1 MLQPHWK
8 RGTQCFVKTH
18 DGWEVRET
26 STLFRNAH
34 LEVLK
39 EEVVPPGEHRI
50 RRWTVVR
57 RKQAVV
63 IAPVTD
69 EGKFLL
75 IHQARIPVR
84 KFLWEFP
91 AGQIDGNLNPDMA
104 LIRETALRELTEET
118 GYELAAG
125 GELVYLGHYYSS
137 QGYSDETPH
146 LFLARPV
153 RATGLGH
160 QPDDSETIVECR
172 EFTFSELSSMIADS
186 VIQDANTLATFAR
199 LSARKLLP

>member
-1 MLQPHWK
+1 
-8 RGTQCFVKTH
+8 VKTP
-18 DGWEVRET
+18 DGWDIRAT
-26 STLFRNAH
+26 STLFKNAH
-34 LEVLK
+34 LEVFK
-39 EEVVPPGEHRI
+39 EEVVPPGESRV
-50 RRWTVVR
+50 RNWTVVR

-63 IAPVTD
+63 IAPMTRN
-69 EGKFLL
+69 GNFLL

-91 AGQIDGNLNPDMA
+91 AGQVDDSFEPEMT

-118 GYELAAG
+118 GYSLAPG
-125 GELVYLGHYYSS
+125 GDLVYLGHYYTS

-153 RATGLGH
+153 DPTGLGH
-160 QPDDSETIVECR
+160 QPDDSETILECR
-172 EFTFSELSSMIADS
+172 EFTYGELCSMISDS

-199 LSARKLLP
+199 LSARQLLP

>member
-1 MLQPHWK
+1 
-8 RGTQCFVKTH
+8 VKTP
-18 DGWEVRET
+18 DDWEIRSVT
-26 STLFRNAH
+26 SLFKNSH
-34 LEVLK
+34 IEVLK
-39 EEVVPPGEHRI
+39 EEVIPPGENRV
-50 RRWTVVR
+50 RNWTVVR

-63 IAPVTD
+63 IAPVTED
-69 EGKFLL
+69 GHFLL

-91 AGQIDGNLNPDMA
+91 AGQIDDSFAPEMEM
-104 LIRETALRELTEET
+104 IRETALRELTEET
-118 GYELAAG
+118 GYSLCEG
-125 GELVYLGHYYSS
+125 GDLVYLGHYYSS

-153 RATGLGH
+153 HPTGLGH
-160 QPDDSETIVECR
+160 RPDDSETILECR
-172 EFTFSELSSMIADS
+172 EFTCAELSSMIADS

>member
-1 MLQPHWK
+1 MLQLHSK
-8 RGTQCFVKTH
+8 RGTQSFVKNP
-18 DGWEVRET
+18 DNWDIRET
-26 STLFRNAH
+26 STLFKDAH
-34 LEVLK
+34 LEVFR
-39 EEVVPPGEHRI
+39 EEVIPPGEHRL

-63 IAPVTD
+63 IAPVT
-69 EGKFLL
+69 EAGKFLL

-91 AGQIDGNLNPDMA
+91 AGQIDDADPGMET
-104 LIRETALRELTEET
+104 IRETALRELTEET
-118 GYELAAG
+118 GYSLAPEG
-125 GELVYLGHYYSS
+125 DLVYLGHYYSS

-146 LFLARPV
+146 LFFARPV
-153 RATGLGH
+153 FPTGLGH

-172 EFTFSELSSMIADS
+172 EFTFTELSSMIADS

-199 LSARKLLP
+199 LSARKLVP

>member
-1 MLQPHWK
+1 MLQPQSKH
-8 RGTQCFVKTH
+8 GTQSFVKTP
-18 DGWEVRET
+18 DDWDIREIK
-26 STLFRNAH
+26 TLFKDAH
-34 LEVLK
+34 LEVFR
-39 EEVVPPGEHRI
+39 EEVVPPGEHRV

-63 IAPVTD
+63 IAPIT
-69 EGKFLL
+69 ETGKFLL

-91 AGQIDGNLNPDMA
+91 AGQIDDDDPEMET
-104 LIRETALRELTEET
+104 IRQTALRELTEET
-118 GYELAAG
+118 GYSLAAE
-125 GELVYLGHYYSS
+125 GEMVYLGHYYSS

-153 RATGLGH
+153 YPTGLGH

-172 EFTFSELSSMIADS
+172 EFTFTELSSMIADS

-199 LSARKLLP
+199 LLARRLVS

>member
-1 MLQPHWK
+1 
-8 RGTQCFVKTH
+8 VKTP
-18 DGWEVRET
+18 DGWDIRAI
-26 STLFRNAH
+26 STLFKDSH
-34 LEVLK
+34 LQVFR
-39 EEVVPPGEHRI
+39 EEVVPPGEDRV

-63 IAPVTD
+63 IAPVTAD
-69 EGKFLL
+69 GKFLL

-91 AGQIDGNLNPDMA
+91 AGQIDDA
-104 LIRETALRELTEET
+104 LQPEMSTIRATALRELTEET
-118 GYELAAG
+118 GYSLTADGA
-125 GELVYLGHYYSS
+125 LIYLGHYYSS

-153 RATGLGH
+153 HPTGSGH
-160 QPDDSETIVECR
+160 QPDDSETIVESR
-172 EFTFSELSSMIADS
+172 EFTLAELSSMIADS

-199 LSARKLLP
+199 LSARKLIP

>member
-1 MLQPHWK
+1 MNTP
-8 RGTQCFVKTH
+8 
-18 DGWEVRET
+18 DGWEIRAI
-26 STLFRNAH
+26 STLFKDAH
-34 LEVLK
+34 LEVFK
-39 EEVVPPGEHRI
+39 EEVVPPGENRV
-50 RRWTVVR
+50 RNWTVVR

-63 IAPVTD
+63 IAPVTKD
-69 EGKFLL
+69 GNFLL

-91 AGQIDGNLNPDMA
+91 AGQIDDSFEPEME

-118 GYELAAG
+118 GYSLAPG
-125 GELVYLGHYYSS
+125 GDLIYLGHYYTS

-153 RATGLGH
+153 YPTGLGH

-172 EFTFSELSSMIADS
+172 EFTYAELCSMIADS

-199 LSARKLLP
+199 LSARRLLP

>member
-1 MLQPHWK
+1 M
-8 RGTQCFVKTH
+8 KTP
-18 DGWEVRET
+18 DDWDIREIK
-26 STLFRNAH
+26 TLFKDAH
-34 LEVLK
+34 LEVFR
-39 EEVVPPGEHRI
+39 EEVVPPGEHRV

-63 IAPVTD
+63 IAPIT
-69 EGKFLL
+69 ETGKFLL

-91 AGQIDGNLNPDMA
+91 AGQIDDDDPEMET
-104 LIRETALRELTEET
+104 IRQTALRELTEET
-118 GYELAAG
+118 GYSLAAE
-125 GELVYLGHYYSS
+125 GEMVYLGHYYSS

-153 RATGLGH
+153 YPTGLGH

-172 EFTFSELSSMIADS
+172 EFTFTELSSMIADS

-199 LSARKLLP
+199 LLARRLVS

>member
-1 MLQPHWK
+1 
-8 RGTQCFVKTH
+8 VKTP
-18 DGWEVRET
+18 DGWDIRAI
-26 STLFRNAH
+26 STLFKDSH
-34 LEVLK
+34 LQVFR
-39 EEVVPPGEHRI
+39 EEVVPPGEDRV

-63 IAPVTD
+63 IAPVTAD
-69 EGKFLL
+69 GKFLL

-91 AGQIDGNLNPDMA
+91 AGQIDDA
-104 LIRETALRELTEET
+104 LQPEMSTIRATALRELTEET
-118 GYELAAG
+118 GYSLTADGA
-125 GELVYLGHYYSS
+125 LIYLGHYYSS

-153 RATGLGH
+153 HPTGSGY
-160 QPDDSETIVECR
+160 QADDSETIVESR
-172 EFTFSELSSMIADS
+172 EFTLAELSSMIADS

-199 LSARKLLP
+199 LSARKLIP

>member
-1 MLQPHWK
+1 
-8 RGTQCFVKTH
+8 VKTP
-18 DGWEVRET
+18 DGWDIRAS
-26 STLFRNAH
+26 STLFKNAH
-34 LEVLK
+34 IEVLK
-39 EEVVPPGEHRI
+39 EQVIPPGENRV
-50 RRWTVVR
+50 RNWTVVR

-63 IAPVTD
+63 VAPITQD
-69 EGKFLL
+69 GHFLL

-91 AGQIDGNLNPDMA
+91 AGQIDDSFEPEMEM
-104 LIRETALRELTEET
+104 IRETALRELTEET
-118 GYELAAG
+118 GYSLAVG
-125 GELVYLGHYYSS
+125 GDLIYLGHYYTS

-153 RATGLGH
+153 HLTGLGH

-172 EFTFSELSSMIADS
+172 EFTLTQLRSMIADS

>member
-1 MLQPHWK
+1 
-8 RGTQCFVKTH
+8 VKTP
-18 DGWEVRET
+18 DGWEIRAI
-26 STLFRNAH
+26 STLFKDAH
-34 LEVLK
+34 LEVFK
-39 EEVVPPGEHRI
+39 EEVVPPGENRV
-50 RRWTVVR
+50 RNWTVVR

-63 IAPVTD
+63 IAPVTKD
-69 EGKFLL
+69 GNFLL

-91 AGQIDGNLNPDMA
+91 AGQIDDSFEPEME

-118 GYELAAG
+118 GYSLAPG
-125 GELVYLGHYYSS
+125 GDLIYLGHYYTS

-153 RATGLGH
+153 YPTGLGH

-172 EFTFSELSSMIADS
+172 EFTYAELCSMIADS

-199 LSARKLLP
+199 LSARRLLP

>member
-1 MLQPHWK
+1 MLQPLWK
-8 RGTQCFVKTH
+8 HGTQSFVKTP
-18 DGWEVRET
+18 DGWDIRAIN
-26 STLFRNAH
+26 TLFEDSH
-34 LEVLK
+34 LHVFR
-39 EEVVPPGEHRI
+39 EEVVPPGESRI

-63 IAPVTD
+63 IAPVTAG
-69 EGKFLL
+69 GKFLL

-91 AGQIDGNLNPDMA
+91 AGQIDGTLEPDMET
-104 LIRETALRELTEET
+104 IRATALRELTEET
-118 GYELAAG
+118 GYSLAAE
-125 GELVYLGHYYSS
+125 GELLYLGHYYSS

-153 RATGLGH
+153 LPTGSGH
-160 QPDDSETIVECR
+160 RPDDSETIVECR
-172 EFTFSELSSMIADS
+172 EFSLSELSSMIAES

-199 LSARKLLP
+199 LSARKLI

>member
-1 MLQPHWK
+1 
-8 RGTQCFVKTH
+8 VKTP
-18 DGWEVRET
+18 DGWDIRHT
-26 STLFRNAH
+26 STLFKDAH
-34 LEVLK
+34 LAVLR
-39 EEVVPPGEHRI
+39 EEVIPPGEHRI
-50 RRWTVVR
+50 RHWTVVR

-63 IAPVTD
+63 VAPVTED
-69 EGKFLL
+69 GNFLL

-91 AGQIDGNLNPDMA
+91 AGQIDDAHDPDMKT
-104 LIRETALRELTEET
+104 IRDTALRELTEET
-118 GYELAAG
+118 GYSLAAG

-153 RATGLGH
+153 HPTGLGH

-172 EFTFSELSSMIADS
+172 EFTFAELSSMIAES

-199 LSARKLLP
+199 MSARKLLP

>member
-1 MLQPHWK
+1 
-8 RGTQCFVKTH
+8 VKTH
-18 DGWEVRET
+18 DGWEVRDT
-26 STLFRNAH
+26 SVLFKNAH
-34 LEVLK
+34 LEVLR
-39 EEVVPPGEHRI
+39 EDVVPPGEARI
-50 RRWTVVR
+50 RHWTVVR

-63 IAPVTD
+63 IAPITD

-91 AGQIDGNLNPDMA
+91 AGQIDENLDPDTE

-118 GYELAAG
+118 GYELATG
-125 GELVYLGHYYSS
+125 GDLIYLGHYYSS

-146 LFLARPV
+146 LFMAQPV
-153 RATGLGH
+153 RPTGLGH
-160 QPDDSETIVECR
+160 QPDDSETIIECR
-172 EFTFSELSSMIADS
+172 EFTLAELSSMIAEN

-199 LSARKLLP
+199 MSARRLLP

>member
-1 MLQPHWK
+1 M
-8 RGTQCFVKTH
+8 KTP
-18 DGWEVRET
+18 DDWDIREIK
-26 STLFRNAH
+26 TLFKDAH
-34 LEVLK
+34 LEVFR
-39 EEVVPPGEHRI
+39 EEVVPPGEHRV

-63 IAPVTD
+63 IAPIT
-69 EGKFLL
+69 ETGKFLL

-91 AGQIDGNLNPDMA
+91 AGQIDDDEPEMET
-104 LIRETALRELTEET
+104 IRQTALRELTEET
-118 GYELAAG
+118 GYSLAAE
-125 GELVYLGHYYSS
+125 GEMVYLGHYYSS

-153 RATGLGH
+153 YPTGLGH

-172 EFTFSELSSMIADS
+172 EFTFTELSSMIADS

-199 LSARKLLP
+199 LLARRLVS

>member
-1 MLQPHWK
+1 
-8 RGTQCFVKTH
+8 VKTP
-18 DGWEVRET
+18 DGWNIRAS
-26 STLFRNAH
+26 STLFKNAH
-34 LEVLK
+34 IEVLK
-39 EEVVPPGEHRI
+39 EQVIPPGENRV
-50 RRWTVVR
+50 RNWTVVR

-63 IAPVTD
+63 IAPLTPD
-69 EGKFLL
+69 GHFLL

-91 AGQIDGNLNPDMA
+91 AGQVDDSFEPEMEI
-104 LIRETALRELTEET
+104 IQETALRELTEET
-118 GYELAAG
+118 GYSLAAG
-125 GELVYLGHYYSS
+125 GDLIYLGHYYTS

-153 RATGLGH
+153 HPTGLGH
-160 QPDDSETIVECR
+160 QPDDYETIVECR
-172 EFTFSELSSMIADS
+172 EFTLAELRSMIANS